1 MALAQANGVNLF
13 YEVHGEGE
21 PVVLVHGSWVD
32 STSWDQVVEGLAASF
47 RVLIYDR
54 RGHSKS
60 ERLQQQ
66 GSMDEDGD
74 DLADL
79 LEMLSF
85 APAHVVTNSLGGNI
99 ALRLATRRPELFRSL
114 TCHEPPLF
122 SLLKDDPESG
132 LMLSQSAARL
142 QSVGRRIA
150 DGDHAGAAKQFVDE
164 VAFGTWSMGPPIAAP
179 SEGNVR
185 SERPNIISMSF
196 RIKRS

>member
-47 RVLIYDR
+47 RVLVYDR
-54 RGHSKS
+54 RGHSRS

-79 LEMLSF
+79 LETL
-85 APAHVVTNSLGGNI
+85 I
-99 ALRLATRRPELFRSL
+99 
-114 TCHEPPLF
+114 
-122 SLLKDDPESG
+122 
-132 LMLSQSAARL
+132 
-142 QSVGRRIA
+142 
-150 DGDHAGAAKQFVDE
+150 
-164 VAFGTWSMGPPIAAP
+164 
-179 SEGNVR
+179 VR
-185 SERPNIISMSF
+185 SRPCRNQLSWGKHCPSIGH
-196 RIKRS
+196 KATGAV